1 MDFNKYPRHN
11 YKPIERLPYAVR
23 MRNRIIVFAIFMG
36 ICALLGTCIFGGHE
50 PEKIENDTEITT
62 ENTNGD
68 NEGSRTDAPRT
79 EAGEQQTQG
88 EIPTGLFPKA
98 DSEIYA
104 TAP

>member
-68 NEGSRTDAPRT
+68 IEGSRTDAPRT
-79 EAGEQQTQG
+79 EADTRGNPDRA
-88 EIPTGLFPKA
+88 IP
-98 DSEIYA
+98 
-104 TAP
+104 

>member
-23 MRNRIIVFAIFMG
+23 MRNRIIVFAVFMG

-68 NEGSRTDAPRT
+68 S
-79 EAGEQQTQG
+79 
-88 EIPTGLFPKA
+88 
-98 DSEIYA
+98 SH
-104 TAP
+104 